1 MKNKSLLLFTCSL
14 VFGLVLYRSAQ
25 AAPSTVTQEAMR
37 SPVNKVFQFTQSG
50 DFTGWADGSKTS
62 ARSYLWI
69 PEECK
74 KLKGLLILCANVPEQ
89 MLAGHEAMRKAC
101 AENDLGIVWGQTR
114 SRKMQSQSLFSS
126 NCSMALPRPPA
137 IPRWPRFPG
146 FRSGNRVTC

>member
-1 MKNKSLLLFTCSL
+1 MNLKQLLLLGILAVSSL
-14 VFGLVLYRSAQ
+14 H
-25 AAPSTVTQEAMR
+25 AAPPTVTPEAMR

-74 KLKGLLILCANVPEQ
+74 KLKGLVILCANVPEQ

-101 AENDLGIVWGQTR
+101 AENDLGIVWCPG
-114 SRKMQSQSLFSS
+114 SLYNFKKSAIKKSS
-126 NCSMALPRPPA
+126 LPLPFWKQVIA
-137 IPRWPRFPG
+137 IGLCYVAIMSPG
-146 FRSGNRVTC
+146 RTI